1 MGFEPYTT
9 EELFDYYQQNIGE
22 FIEFNVNHIYFVDNL
37 QTIANKYNSAIQK
50 IKDQGYIVSGYVITH
65 SPLNTKHSLASSKK
79 IVYSHKAE
87 ACKSGYRSAWKYYLS
102 NNRMKNVL
110 NTGNYPNIRIVD
122 NWSNFL
128 RVTDEANR
136 KFEWL
141 QKFTT
146 PSDDPLHWDEPTT
159 KLYMQ
164 LAFDTANM

>member
-1 MGFEPYTT
+1 MINKYVILT
-9 EELFDYYQQNIGE
+9 IGE
-22 FIEFNVNHIYFVDNL
+22 
-37 QTIANKYNSAIQK
+37 S
-50 IKDQGYIVSGYVITH
+50 
-65 SPLNTKHSLASSKK
+65 
-79 IVYSHKAE
+79 
-87 ACKSGYRSAWKYYLS
+87 
-102 NNRMKNVL
+102 MKNKKRKVKSKLIPNLIEVL
-110 NTGNYPNIRIVD
+110 VVLFILLVIGFITAYFYNETYKFNIIENDIQLKLRENYNINVIAKNPKNYPNIRIVD

-146 PSDDPLHWDEPTT
+146 PSEDPLHWDEPTT